1 MTNKKVQGVLR
12 IEFLDNYPTQVLLAN
27 YLRGTG
33 DAKGHVLSAAIAYF
47 YPIALA
53 KTKGISRQDKQMA
66 LLDALRGLDNQK
78 KYLIDYYHIHEGI
91 EIAHDPLVNA
101 GSPAT
106 MPSSSTPQTIE
117 DDDDDDDDDAPVCLT
132 FANDNVSL
140 NF

>member
-53 KTKGISRQDKQMA
+53 KTKGISQQDKEMA
-66 LLDALRGLDNQK
+66 LLDAIRGLENQK
-78 KYLIDYYHIHEGI
+78 KYLIDYYRIHQGI
-91 EIAHDPLVNA
+91 EIASDFYAQA
-101 GSPAT
+101 GSSAIGT
-106 MPSSSTPQTIE
+106 NTLSVTSAPQTIE
-117 DDDDDDDDDAPVCLT
+117 DEDEDEFTASY
-132 FANDNVSL
+132 VSF
-140 NF
+140 N